1 MVDIEPDAFT
11 KNYIL
16 SMTEEERYLLGLNSY
31 RALRNQLLKK
41 TDILMNQTDRYTT
54 EQTEQL
60 KLCRQELRDMINNNQ
75 SNLKKWIPHVVSDQ
89 T

>member
-31 RALRNQLLKK
+31 RALRNQLLEK
-41 TDILMNQTDRYTT
+41 NRYIN
-54 EQTEQL
+54 EPN
-60 KLCRQELRDMINNNQ
+60 RQIYNRTNRTIKIM
-75 SNLKKWIPHVVSDQ
+75 
-89 T
+89 